1 MDFNMEYRQYKVPFW
16 IIASCSILFCPV
28 FAQEAATETGFE
40 VFRHDGVERQYV
52 LHLPENLPENAPL
65 VFFLH
70 GYHGNARQYAKMGMS
85 RVADK
90 HGFAV
95 VYPQGKPDRRDVP
108 HWNARLKISDV
119 DDVGFLTALAKD
131 LQHTHDLD
139 PERTFASGVSN
150 GGFMSYTLAAERP
163 EVFKAVGSI
172 IGTMSGYTWEHRDTI
187 KPTPVLQ
194 ISGLDDRIVPVDGS
208 MRPFGG
214 WGGAPDQK
222 TIIEFWKDLDQTTT
236 EEVIE
241 VSADTTAYRYGNG
254 VEGCEVWLYEVKGWG
269 HMVPGPRKL
278 GVHSV
283 DLVWE
288 FFSRF

>member
-1 MDFNMEYRQYKVPFW
+1 MEYRQYSVPFW

-40 VFRHDGVERQYV
+40 VFQHDGVERQYV

-139 PERTFASGVSN
+139 PEKNLCQRC
-150 GGFMSYTLAAERP
+150 LKR
-163 EVFKAVGSI
+163 
-172 IGTMSGYTWEHRDTI
+172 W
-187 KPTPVLQ
+187 
-194 ISGLDDRIVPVDGS
+194 
-208 MRPFGG
+208 
-214 WGGAPDQK
+214 
-222 TIIEFWKDLDQTTT
+222 
-236 EEVIE
+236 
-241 VSADTTAYRYGNG
+241 
-254 VEGCEVWLYEVKGWG
+254 
-269 HMVPGPRKL
+269 
-278 GVHSV
+278 VHE
-283 DLVWE
+283 LHACG
-288 FFSRF
+288 